1 MSVFCLTNFSKGAL
15 EMTVNVASGFISA
28 LLSILF
34 AFFPPLKKSYD
45 ELEPNEKQGIMLFFV
60 ALVVIG
66 TYAVAC
72 YGNVEI
78 PGVSWVCE
86 QNTIWII
93 AAMLWDYALSVAVNQ
108 GVYKAT
114 NYIAK

>member
-1 MSVFCLTNFSKGAL
+1 
-15 EMTVNVASGFISA
+15 MTVNVASGFISA

-45 ELEPNEKQGIMLFFV
+45 QKESNVKQGIML
-60 ALVVIG
+60 ALVAVVVGG
-66 TYAVAC
+66 TYAAVC
-72 YGNVEI
+72 YGGVEI

-86 QNTIWII
+86 QGTLWII
-93 AAMLWDYALSVAVNQ
+93 AAMLWDYALSMTVNQ

-114 NYIAK
+114 NYISG

>member
-1 MSVFCLTNFSKGAL
+1 
-15 EMTVNVASGFISA
+15 MTVNVASGFISA

-34 AFFPPLKKSYD
+34 AFFPPLKKWYD
-45 ELEPNEKQGIMLFFV
+45 QKESNEKQAYMLVMV

-66 TYAVAC
+66 TYVAVC
-72 YGNVEI
+72 FGNVEI

-86 QNTIWII
+86 QGTLWII

-114 NYIAK
+114 NYIAG

>member
-1 MSVFCLTNFSKGAL
+1 
-15 EMTVNVASGFISA
+15 MTVNIASGFISA

-34 AFFPPLKKSYD
+34 AFFPPLKKLYD
-45 ELEPNEKQGIMLFFV
+45 ELEPSEKQGFMLVMV

-66 TYAVAC
+66 TYVAVC
-72 YGNVEI
+72 FGNVDI

-86 QNTIWII
+86 QNTLWII
-93 AAMLWDYALSVAVNQ
+93 AAMLWDYALSVAINQ

-114 NYIAK
+114 NYIAG

>member
-1 MSVFCLTNFSKGAL
+1 
-15 EMTVNVASGFISA
+15 MTVNIASGFISA

-34 AFFPPLKKSYD
+34 AFFPPLKKWYD
-45 ELEPNEKQGIMLFFV
+45 LKAPNVKQGIMLV
-60 ALVVIG
+60 AVAVVVIG
-66 TYAVAC
+66 TYVAVC
-72 YGNVEI
+72 FYNVVI

-86 QNTIWII
+86 QGTLWII

-114 NYIAK
+114 NYIAG